1 MEIPKLKFT
10 KLWTNHDDFPTV
22 ETREDVVR
30 SDMQLLFNEIRD
42 YLNTT
47 LSGVVSTIG
56 DTLTALQGKTGA
68 GRIGFT
74 KTAAIDRENVQDAI
88 ECVQEQLVN
97 VSQGGIADGAVTS
110 EKVADG
116 AVGTAALADAAVT
129 YDKIKDKAVGSAKLA
144 DNAVSA
150 KKIASDAVQERQIL
164 DGSVTQSK
172 LAAESVST
180 AKLAPNAVTDEK
192 IARGAVTAEKVAYKA
207 MRTAVDISATVAS
220 PGNACTSYGG
230 LYMHAHSIGLMFFSL
245 TLKGLAA
252 ADVGKTVTVSFS
264 GGEDYQRPGVSVGPD
279 HALRDLNVSSLTA
292 RIVYRD
298 SDQNIVQVSAL
309 AYFTEAGQLAV
320 QIPTGVVAGRNC
332 EIFASGWYMA

>member
-22 ETREDVVR
+22 ETREEVVR

-42 YLNTT
+42 YINGT

-56 DTLTALQGKTGA
+56 DTLTALQGKAGA

-74 KTAAIDRENVQDAI
+74 RTAAIDRDNVQDAI
-88 ECVQEQLVN
+88 ERVQEQLVE

-110 EKVADG
+110 EKVAAG
-116 AVGTAALADAAVT
+116 AIGTAAIADAAVT

-144 DNAVSA
+144 DNGVSA
-150 KKIASDAVQERQIL
+150 KKIASDAVQERHIF

-298 SDQNIVQVSAL
+298 SGQNLVQVSAL

>member
-22 ETREDVVR
+22 ETREEVVR
-30 SDMQLLFNEIRD
+30 GDMQLLFNEIRD
-42 YLNTT
+42 YINGT

-56 DTLTALQGKTGA
+56 DTLTALQGKAGA
-68 GRIGFT
+68 SRIGFT
-74 KTAAIDRENVQDAI
+74 RTAAIDRDNVQDAI
-88 ECVQEQLVN
+88 ERVQEQLVN

-110 EKVADG
+110 EKVAAG
-116 AVGTAALADAAVT
+116 AIGTAAIADAAVT
-129 YDKIKDKAVGSAKLA
+129 YDKIKDKAVGSAKMA

-150 KKIASDAVQERQIL
+150 KKIASDAVQERHIF

-172 LAAESVST
+172 LAAESVSS

-298 SDQNIVQVSAL
+298 SGQNLVQVSAL